1 MAHTDKGNY
10 AAKHQA
16 TKNLNTAVVQAV
28 KTASKNGKIS
38 CVQAHTIARDCSV
51 SPKEAGRAIDVCEV
65 QITHCQLGIFKHS
78 PEKPAPPPDLEPTP
92 ELEQALTAGL
102 VNGRLPCE
110 AAWLVAGRFGLTK
123 HQLGAA
129 CDRLGI
135 KINDCQLGTF
145 S

>member
-10 AAKHQA
+10 AAKHRE
-16 TKNLNTAVVQAV
+16 TGILNTAVVQAV

-38 CVQAHTIARDCSV
+38 CAAAHKIARECSV
-51 SPKEAGRAIDVCEV
+51 SPKEAGRAIDACEV
-65 QITHCQLGIFKHS
+65 QITRCQLGIFKHS
-78 PEKPAPPPDLEPTP
+78 AEKPAAPPDVELSA
-92 ELEQALTAGL
+92 ELEQALSAGL

-123 HQLGAA
+123 PQLGAA
-129 CDRLGI
+129 CDSLGI

-145 S
+145 G